1 VSPSTIVP
9 GVPAEAGASRASGT
23 LRVTLPVVV
32 SWRRPRLVR
41 GRVRYPA
48 TYADER
54 EAWAGAVRAAVATS
68 GWRPLPRARYGVTVT
83 VSGGGRRD
91 LDRVCTAVLD
101 ALQRGLALPDDCL
114 VDALTAVRRAALPR
128 TASATAATL
137 ATLPTVAR
145 PKGASGIG
153 SASVPDAGCASPLRP
168 SGTRKHRM
176 TPSGS
181 GSRPGESG

>member
-83 VSGGGRRD
+83 VSGAGGATW
-91 LDRVCTAVLD
+91 TACARPSSTPCSGD
-101 ALQRGLALPDDCL
+101 SPCP
-114 VDALTAVRRAALPR
+114 T
-128 TASATAATL
+128 TASW
-137 ATLPTVAR
+137 
-145 PKGASGIG
+145 
-153 SASVPDAGCASPLRP
+153 
-168 SGTRKHRM
+168 TR
-176 TPSGS
+176 
-181 GSRPGESG
+181 